1 MPSQMFN
8 FYNQAQQQPPMF
20 SQQQN
25 PMQSKFMEFVTNFRQ
40 TSNQSPEEVVRQL
53 LNSGQMS
60 QEQFNSYRNMANM
73 LTNKRL

>member
-8 FYNQAQQQPPMF
+8 YFNQQAP
-20 SQQQN
+20 QQN
-25 PMQSKFMEFVTNFRQ
+25 PMQSKFMEFVTNFRR
-40 TSNQSPEEVVRQL
+40 TSNQSPEETVKQL
-53 LNSGQMS
+53 LNSGQMT

>member
-8 FYNQAQQQPPMF
+8 FMNNPFAH
-20 SQQQN
+20 SQQN

-40 TSNQSPEEVVRQL
+40 TSNQSPEEVVKQL
-53 LNSGQMS
+53 LNSGQMT

>member
-8 FYNQAQQQPPMF
+8 YFNQQPP
-20 SQQQN
+20 QQN
-25 PMQSKFMEFVTNFRQ
+25 PMQSKFMEFVTNFRR
-40 TSNQSPEEVVRQL
+40 TSNQSPEEVVKQL
-53 LNSGQMS
+53 LNSGQMT